1 MKRTTLTRKDFLKAA
16 GVGAAGVA
24 LLGAAGCGRY
34 DPLPG
39 DYLPEGGPRMNV
51 VLVIIDSLRRDH
63 VGAYGNEWIRTPS
76 MDALAEE
83 SLRFERAL
91 PESIPTIN
99 ARRAIHT
106 GRRSWPFR
114 DWVVPKG
121 EDIVLQGWMP
131 IPEDQTTLA
140 EVLKEN
146 GYRNLLVTDT
156 MHQFKPSYNMH
167 RGFSA
172 FEFIRGQTTDNYQP
186 NWTYP
191 PDVVDQA
198 LLRGNVP
205 AMQAQMRQYWANV
218 SGSLLPERKSEE
230 DWFAPKVFSKASE
243 YLRLAASA
251 GGPFF
256 MTVDSYDPHEPWDAP
271 EEYVKM
277 YDDEPYNLQEPFS
290 VIYGPS
296 DYLKERELAR
306 MKARYSAEVTMV
318 DRWLGS
324 FLDTMRELNLFENTL
339 LVLLSDHGVAHGEH
353 GYTGKPS
360 YVLWPEIT
368 DVPFFIRHPGGK
380 MAGQTSD
387 YHASTHDVAPTI
399 LGFLGIE
406 PPGGME
412 GQDLSVLFGGGRPD
426 DPREHFSLG
435 YNDHAWARDEN
446 YVMFAKNDG
455 SNALLFDLRDDPNMD
470 KSIAVSNQRILNRMW
485 NDYVLADA
493 GGPLPAY
500 NMASPPG
507 RS

>member
-1 MKRTTLTRKDFLKAA
+1 MA
-16 GVGAAGVA
+16 GVGAAGA
-24 LLGAAGCGRY
+24 SLLGAAGCDLS
-34 DPLPG
+34 DPLRNLPG
-39 DYLPEGGPRMNV
+39 RGGVGGKTNV
-51 VLVIIDSLRRDH
+51 VLVIIDSLRKDH
-63 VGAYGNEWIRTPS
+63 VGAYGNTWMRTPNL
-76 MDALAEE
+76 DALAKE
-83 SLRFERAL
+83 SLRFTRAY
-91 PESIPTIN
+91 PESIPTIC

-106 GRRSWPFR
+106 GTRTWPFK
-114 DWVVPKG
+114 DWVVPEG

-131 IPEDQTTLA
+131 IPEGQTTLA
-140 EVLKEN
+140 EVMREN
-146 GYRNLLVTDT
+146 GYATMFVTDT
-156 MHQFKPSYNMH
+156 MHQYKPSYNMH
-167 RGFSA
+167 RGFDA
-172 FEFIRGQTTDNYQP
+172 FDFFRGQTTDNFKP

-191 PDVVDQA
+191 PDVVERA

-205 AMQAQMRQYWANV
+205 AMRGQMRQYFANV
-218 SGSLLPERKSEE
+218 ADRQSEE
-230 DWFAPKVFSKASE
+230 DWFAPKVFSRAGE
-243 YLRLAASA
+243 YLEAAKEA
-251 GGPFF
+251 GPFF
-256 MTVDSYDPHEPWDAP
+256 LTVDCYDPHEPWDPP
-271 EEYVKM
+271 EKYLKL
-277 YDDEPYNLQEPFS
+277 YDDEPYDLQEPFS

-296 DYLKERELAR
+296 DYLKDRELER
-306 MKARYSAEVTMV
+306 MKARYSAEVTMM
-318 DRWLGS
+318 DHWLGR
-324 FLDTMRELNLFENTL
+324 FMDKMEELNLFENTL
-339 LVLLSDHGVAHGEH
+339 LILLSDHGVAHGEH

-455 SNALLFDLRDDPNMD
+455 SNALLYDLRDDPNMD